1 MIPAREITS
10 YLNYLAK
17 VKRVSVVLL
26 ILLDL
31 LSTLTTQAEMVF
43 SPFVRVKLTALQLS
57 DNLTVGIYGN
67 YLLDDRISFQRGS
80 EMRVSAADGTL
91 IVLYEGMRYKAGESI
106 HLKRYQTSR
115 DENENGL
122 RLQKGLNVFPGDL
135 KLDLDNGSLRAVI
148 SIPLEE
154 YLLGVVP
161 YEMSEEF
168 PLEAL
173 KAQAVA
179 ARTYTI
185 KNLKPGQ
192 VYDLVDNTNDQVFLG
207 LGPMKNNAIKSVN
220 ETEGVILTYQGKPA
234 DCFYTASNGGY
245 SESAFNA
252 WGREEIP
259 YLTVREDPYDLEN
272 PLSVTRSAIIPK
284 TVMSE
289 GKNLNSQLFTFLSD
303 RLAQHLGL
311 LGFDTNQEFIKI
323 NGIAAITPH
332 TPKFGGS
339 DGVMRALRFDLNVS
353 ARAPA
358 QLESDPE
365 VSLSQQDDL
374 SKHMDAS
381 SDDNVWAPVKPLP
394 QTVSVDCPLFPD
406 LEKMLDLS
414 INQNENELVRIT
426 EKEDHFVISFTRYG
440 HGVGLSQR
448 GAEWMA
454 KTYDWDYG
462 QILRFYYPGTQL
474 EHFDTKAYLPE
485 TLQPGFLTTPGPV
498 PTSTPRPTLMPQS
511 SAPAVDQR
519 VVFVTGIGLNS
530 SLNLRAMPSLSSE
543 VLLRLYY
550 GQELLVLK
558 SLPDG
563 WLYVKTDVI
572 QGYIRDEF
580 VSEK

>member
-1 MIPAREITS
+1 MMPAREKTHS
-10 YLNYLAK
+10 WHDMEK
-17 VKRVSVVLL
+17 VKRVAVVLL
-26 ILLDL
+26 ILFILS
-31 LSTLTTQAEMVF
+31 STLPMQAETVY
-43 SPFVRVKLTALQLS
+43 SPYVRVLLTALQLS
-57 DNLTVGIYGN
+57 DSLTVGVYGN

-80 EMRVSAADGTL
+80 EMRVSTVDGFL
-91 IVLYEGMRYKAGESI
+91 MVSYEGMTYRAGENLL
-106 HLKRYQTSR
+106 LKRYQTSR
-115 DENENGL
+115 DDNENGL

-135 KLDLDNGSLRAVI
+135 KLDLNNGLLRAVI
-148 SIPLEE
+148 SIPIEE
-154 YLLGVVP
+154 YLMGVIP
-161 YEMSEEF
+161 YEMAEEF

-192 VYDLVDNTNDQVFLG
+192 IYDLVDNTNDQVFRG
-207 LGPMKNNAIKSVN
+207 LDPTKTNAAKSIN
-220 ETEGVILTYQGKPA
+220 ETDGVILTYQGKPA
-234 DCFYTASNGGY
+234 DCFYTASNGGF

-259 YLTVREDPYDLEN
+259 YLTVREDLYDLEN

-284 TVMSE
+284 TVMSN
-289 GKNLNSQLFTFLSD
+289 GKNLNNHLFTLLMD

-311 LGFDTNQEFIKI
+311 LGFDTNQDFIQI

-332 TPKFGGS
+332 TPKYGGS
-339 DGVMRALRFDLNVS
+339 DGVMRTLRFDLNVS

-358 QLESDPE
+358 LFENDPE
-365 VSLSQQDDL
+365 VSLSQKEGP
-374 SKHMDAS
+374 SKPADGAS
-381 SDDNVWAPVKPLP
+381 GEKAWAPVKPLP
-394 QTVSVDCPLFPD
+394 HTVSVDCPLFPD
-406 LEKMLDLS
+406 LENMLGLS
-414 INQNENELVRIT
+414 INQNENELVKVS
-426 EKEDHFVISFTRYG
+426 EEEDQFIISFKRYG

-454 KTYDWDYG
+454 KTYGWDYG

-474 EHFDTKAYLPE
+474 ERFDTKAYLPE
-485 TLQPGFLTTPGPV
+485 THQPEFLTTPGPI
-498 PTSTPRPTLMPQS
+498 PTATPRPTLMPQS

-543 VLLRLYY
+543 VLLRLFY